1 MTKQEVIKSFI
12 NEAQLKKLEALVAN
26 VGEVPVDILP
36 MLRKF
41 DLNSI
46 QDAIIEVDFQVDVLN
61 NVTPVVAQ
69 AWNYREE
76 DDDCETVGSHIGGYE
91 PDKVQFMIRFKTK
104 YFKPE
109 YREVDKTDIET
120 LYVYLATIMLS
131 DCTGCC
137 DALEFGTLTKDGILI
152 GGDISGTFHS

>member
-1 MTKQEVIKSFI
+1 MTKQEVIKRLI
-12 NEAQLKKLEALVAN
+12 NETQLKKLEALVAN
-26 VGEVPVDILP
+26 VGEVPVDVLP

-46 QDAIIEVDFQVDVLN
+46 QDAIVEVDFQVDVFN
-61 NVTPVVAQ
+61 NVTPVVCQ
-69 AWNYREE
+69 AWNSQGE
-76 DDDCETVGSHIGGYE
+76 DDDYVQSHIGGYE
-91 PDKVQFMIRFKTK
+91 PDEVQFMIRFKTK

-120 LYVYLATIMLS
+120 LYVYLAAIMLS

-152 GGDISGTFHS
+152 GGDISRTFHS

>member
-12 NEAQLKKLEALVAN
+12 DKAQLKKLEALVAN
-26 VGEVPVDILP
+26 VGELPVDVLP

-46 QDAIIEVDFQVDVLN
+46 QDAIVQADFQVDMFN
-61 NVTPVVAQ
+61 NETPVVAQ
-69 AWNYREE
+69 AWNYRGE
-76 DDDCETVGSHIGGYE
+76 DDYCETVENCIGGHE
-91 PDKVQFMIRFKTK
+91 PDEVQFMIRFKTG

-109 YREVDKTDIET
+109 YREVDKTDT
-120 LYVYLATIMLS
+120 KALYVYLATIMLS

-137 DALEFGTLTKDGILI
+137 DALEFGTLTKYGILI
-152 GGDISGTFHS
+152 GGDVSMTFHS